1 MLFIVIV
8 VNPYCAIAPSHQT
21 DVILGLHNAL
31 FFNVVMLLDLVE
43 VCLLEGLFPPF
54 ASKITLPE
62 ERCQYVGAL
71 PVRTPGFFV

>member
-1 MLFIVIV
+1 ME
-8 VNPYCAIAPSHQT
+8 QT
-21 DVILGLHNAL
+21 AENVALGN
-31 FFNVVMLLDLVE
+31 LLDLVE
-43 VCLLEGLFPPF
+43 VCLPEGLFPPF

>member
-1 MLFIVIV
+1 
-8 VNPYCAIAPSHQT
+8 
-21 DVILGLHNAL
+21 
-31 FFNVVMLLDLVE
+31 MLLDLVE
-43 VCLLEGLFPPF
+43 VCLPEGLFPPF